1 MKLLDRLS
9 NETISSQ
16 VKHTIDLKVPFTID
30 ESNNYNDLAD
40 NRIRHKAMVTKDK
53 KETNEILPSIN
64 TAISNT
70 KRLPL
75 IVNCSIGE
83 KYLQRYLDR
92 KGYKF
97 NRKYFNSVFVR
108 LVTNSVFYTIVVIH
122 N

>member
-53 KETNEILPSIN
+53 KETNEILPSIHTTIN
-64 TAISNT
+64 NT